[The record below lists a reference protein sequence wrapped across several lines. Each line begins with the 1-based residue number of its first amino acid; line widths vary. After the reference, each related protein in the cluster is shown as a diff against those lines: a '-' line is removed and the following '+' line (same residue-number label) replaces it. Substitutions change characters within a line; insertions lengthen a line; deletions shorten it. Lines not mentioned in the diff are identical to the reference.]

1 MLCTLQH
8 KKGLQHKKI
17 IHPIGGEGDSLGG
30 TEQRFKNDEIAIS
43 LKKITR
49 PYCQSETPAT
59 VMFRAIINKIP
70 RDDIKGQKTR
80 FLTEFVFP

>member
-1 MLCTLQH
+1 M
-8 KKGLQHKKI
+8 KGI
-17 IHPIGGEGDSLGG
+17 PWGDR
-30 TEQRFKNDEIAIS
+30 TERFKNNETAVS

-49 PYCQSETPAT
+49 TYCQSETPAT